1 MGISSFR
8 MAREAEER
16 GDARLENADTVE
28 RITAEESSRRVS
40 TEAGLKKA
48 HAESETKLQKA
59 LETVAKSKRAAAG
72 GS

>member
-1 MGISSFR
+1 MGLSSFR

-16 GDARLENADTVE
+16 GDARIENVDAVTRV
-28 RITAEESSRRVS
+28 TAEDASRAAAN
-40 TEAGLKKA
+40 EAGLKSA

-59 LETVAKSKRAAAG
+59 LETVAKSKRAAAS